1 MIAKAKGL
9 GYLYLIAIMLVYK
22 IAHLFFPSFF
32 YQEPVKAIARR
43 YGVRSPQTLPGL
55 QEETSK
61 YAAGIASFAGALG
74 WTDLAAVLQQF
85 RQRLGQVAVERLG
98 EVPGLRPAHARLLQA
113 AGLATPRDVLGADD
127 ERIRA
132 ALGGCGG
139 GAGGTGSELLVL
151 AEQRVSL
158 ELIKSIRRCVA
169 ASLGG
174 DARIERPP
182 PEDPA
187 APLSSSIQV
196 ASNAPG
202 PAILHLSTAVPLGDC
217 QDLGTVAGPP
227 PSPTFQMQGSWPGST
242 GKVIPTPCP
251 QAPAIRPPSAT
262 SDRGGRSSDATP
274 AMRPQSAAEH
284 RQGSFGDEKVSSTAG
299 RDAAQSFRA
308 GGVRE
313 GARVPEST
321 APNDCSGNSV
331 SDPKGEHALSK
342 SLPAT
347 GASNPH
353 ALPSWPMPTRHEAAW
368 KRHQDASLPEHAS
381 SCPRA
386 QEAPLT
392 TSTAIDALPK
402 ITTIQACAR
411 SLPGQK
417 DPAAPAGVLD
427 EILTFL
433 DASAARQDTLASPS
447 TQRACVGIAFHL
459 CRGAVVARWGDL
471 RRIPGSLVPGAETE
485 RQSDEDR
492 EASVL
497 FIAGFALCW
506 DVGRRLEYFKLTPD
520 TASGLTALL
529 NHPRAVLVR

>member
-1 MIAKAKGL
+1 M
-9 GYLYLIAIMLVYK
+9 
-22 IAHLFFPSFF
+22 
-32 YQEPVKAIARR
+32 
-43 YGVRSPQTLPGL
+43 RSQQTLPGL
-55 QEETSK
+55 QEESSK

-169 ASLGG
+169 ASLG
-174 DARIERPP
+174 DEARIERPP
-182 PEDPA
+182 PKDPA
-187 APLSSSIQV
+187 APLRSSIQV
-196 ASNAPG
+196 AANAPG
-202 PAILHLSTAVPLGDC
+202 PTTLHLSTAVPLGDC

-242 GKVIPTPCP
+242 SKVIPTPCP

-262 SDRGGRSSDATP
+262 SDREGRSADATP
-274 AMRPQSAAEH
+274 AMRPPSVTGH
-284 RQGSFGDEKVSSTAG
+284 RQRRFGDEKVSSTAG
-299 RDAAQSFRA
+299 LDAARNLRA

-313 GARVPEST
+313 GARVPAST
-321 APNDCSGNSV
+321 ALNDCSTSTVDN
-331 SDPKGEHALSK
+331 PKSKQALSEPL
-342 SLPAT
+342 SAT
-347 GASNPH
+347 LATDPH
-353 ALPSWPMPTRHEAAW
+353 APPSCPTAARHEAAW
-368 KRHQDASLPEHAS
+368 KQHKDASLPDHAF
-381 SCPRA
+381 SCPRP
-386 QEAPLT
+386 QEAPST
-392 TSTAIDALPK
+392 TLTAIDALPK
-402 ITTIQACAR
+402 TTTIQACAR
-411 SLPGQK
+411 SLPEQK
-417 DPAAPAGVLD
+417 DHAAPADALN

-433 DASAARQDTLASPS
+433 DASAASQDTLANPS

-471 RRIPGSLVPGAETE
+471 RRVPGSLVPGAETE

-506 DVGRRLEYFKLTPD
+506 DVGRRLEYFMLTPD
-520 TASGLTALL
+520 TAPGLTALL
-529 NHPRAVLVR
+529 NHPRVVLVR